1 MAIPA
6 TITLP
11 AKLDSLYDF
20 MDFVSS
26 CTREQGFS
34 NERIGEIELALE
46 EILVNIF
53 KYAYKDCGFNG
64 DIEITCKLADAQS
77 FAIEIVDSGIPFDI
91 FSVREPDVTA
101 DIDERQIGG
110 LGIFFVKRLM
120 DDVRYRREEGRNKLT
135 LIIDV
140 VGRQGDAAAGCRKRS
155 GGNPPRPAHR

>member
-11 AKLDSLYDF
+11 AKLESLHEF
-20 MDFVSS
+20 IGFVSS
-26 CTREQGFS
+26 CTREQGFG

-53 KYAYKDCGFNG
+53 KYAYKDCGLDG
-64 DIEITCKLADAQS
+64 DVEITCKLADAQS

-91 FSVREPDVTA
+91 FSVREPDLTA

-120 DDVRYRREEGRNKLT
+120 DDIRYRREKGRNKLT
-135 LIIDV
+135 LVIYNT
-140 VGRQGDAAAGCRKRS
+140 KLS
-155 GGNPPRPAHR
+155 SNKK